1 MDIELTNKT
10 ILGVFFLYLVILG
23 GDIQSVLNCNL
34 QKLLKNNIFV
44 IHGIVFISIFI
55 FTFILNWYTPGSLV
69 LKEGFNMLHN
79 ESKYKYLYDSF
90 FNTIGIYVLFVL
102 STRQEVMF
110 MYSSI
115 ALIFISIF
123 MYIILKIEFEHIGVD
138 FSDLNKKLFITNKD
152 ISTIL
157 KKKEIEVKGKTDN
170 IVYFYNILKTF
181 YLLIVLN
188 ILTGV
193 FLYYKRQSKEH
204 SKDWSMIK
212 FIFGRNKCD
221 NIIK

>member
-55 FTFILNWYTPGSLV
+55 FTFILNWYTPGSLI
-69 LKEGFNMLHN
+69 LKEGFNLLHN
-79 ESKYKYLYDSF
+79 ESKYKYLYESF
-90 FNTIGIYVLFVL
+90 FNTIGIYILFVL
-102 STRQEVMF
+102 STRQEAMF

-115 ALIFISIF
+115 ALIFVSIF

-138 FSDLNKKLFITNKD
+138 FSDFNKKVFITNKD

-157 KKKEIEVKGKTDN
+157 EKKEIEVKGKTDN
-170 IVYFYNILKTF
+170 IVYFYNILKTL

-188 ILTGV
+188 IFTGV
-193 FLYYKRQSKEH
+193 FIYYQRQSKEH